1 MNNILFICEGRT
13 EVYFIYKI
21 LKKELSLDIKDDLKE
36 NNSLSLKKVG
46 NTLKILVEKDNK
58 KIYILNLE
66 GESKL
71 NEQVKNLL
79 KSRQIEEIDKIIF
92 IMDADY
98 KKNENSNESGYLRTE
113 KAINYAID
121 IIKNNQE
128 VDKEFIFDYYIMPDN
143 ENDGMT
149 ETLLIKALNF
159 PKIKKYIND
168 EVFPK
173 LKNCD
178 ESDIRNKDKSKF
190 MMLAATQNPMEG
202 YAISFLMSSYNKL
215 DKKNTELKKFIEF
228 IEKTIN

>member
-1 MNNILFICEGRT
+1 MFYLFVKED
-13 EVYFIYKI
+13 IYKV
-21 LKKELSLDIKDDLKE
+21 LKKELGLDIKDDLKE
-36 NNSLSLKKVG
+36 NNNLSLKKVG

-58 KIYILNLE
+58 KIYVLNIE
-66 GESKL
+66 GERKL
-71 NEQVKNLL
+71 NEQVKILL
-79 KSRQIEEIDKIIF
+79 KDRQIEEIDKIIF

-98 KKNENSNESGYLRTE
+98 KKNENNENDESGYLRTK
-113 KAINYAID
+113 KAINYAIN

-149 ETLLIKALNF
+149 ETLLFEALNF

-178 ESDIRNKDKSKF
+178 ESDIKNKDKSKF

-215 DKKNTELKKFIEF
+215 NKENTELKKFIEF
-228 IEKTIN
+228 IKKTIN